1 MIDSWKAS
9 LPAEDIPWISKALFS
24 YNAKGKPELDDRKID
39 RMWYEPPQPPLV
51 PNQKPKPERYFG
63 HRLLMWMPLRMF
75 KVQLKC
81 PTCKKTEL
89 TKQGPYR
96 NTRLVLDVDG
106 YYILAGEYLHCS
118 LCKKNQISWNQCILD
133 QLDPGT
139 RSKFPVH
146 VLYKTACDQRVMFM
160 MHQRGLGKIFHCIR
174 VSKLWKLWIVKIF
187 CLLNWL
193 FNFVF
198 FL

>member
-106 YYILAGEYLHCS
+106 YYIWLVNIYNVPCARRTRLAGIS
-118 LCKKNQISWNQCILD
+118 AFWISWTQAPEANFLSMYY
-133 QLDPGT
+133 T
-139 RSKFPVH
+139 RQHATNV
-146 VLYKTACDQRVMFM
+146 
-160 MHQRGLGKIFHCIR
+160 
-174 VSKLWKLWIVKIF
+174 
-187 CLLNWL
+187 
-193 FNFVF
+193 
-198 FL
+198 